1 MEILCEENTAQ
12 KIQRAV
18 RFGHISEE
26 ALTEHEG
33 DLLRRLKAGEL
44 RMPKPDQQ
52 RDDIVAKLA
61 RLQGQTFSRTD
72 AAYPRDKPKPR
83 GSGNRGHSAGADTPG
98 EQPGSPKPRKRQN
111 RGQGADSNDSETDS
125 MI

>member
-1 MEILCEENTAQ
+1 M
-12 KIQRAV
+12 
-18 RFGHISEE
+18 RFGYISEE
-26 ALTEHEG
+26 ALTGHEG

-44 RMPKPDQQ
+44 PMPKPDQQ

-61 RLQGQTFSRTD
+61 LLQGRTYSRAE

-98 EQPGSPKPRKRQN
+98 EQPQSPKPRERQH

-125 MI
+125 MDQFV